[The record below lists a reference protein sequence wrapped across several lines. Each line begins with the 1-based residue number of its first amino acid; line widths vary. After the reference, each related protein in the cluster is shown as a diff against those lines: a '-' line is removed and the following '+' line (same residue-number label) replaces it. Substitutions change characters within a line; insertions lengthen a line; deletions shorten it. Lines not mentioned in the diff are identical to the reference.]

1 MDDEPIEI
9 KQRESFSHD
18 FRRQPSFRLTTMRRR
33 NARRAGPVP
42 VPGSATSGVED
53 GPPALVGERVGP
65 FKVTFPLDIEILEAV
80 EGRRLRAAAT
90 GKDPAIGSSMK
101 MGLDLSIDE
110 DGGQTVL
117 DIKTDVS
124 ILGKLGA
131 LGHSMIKRKADEMMG
146 KFAQALKV
154 EVEKA

>member
-1 MDDEPIEI
+1 MEFAQRIAVAATPQQVWALLWDIRRMASCIPGCREAKEVEPH
-9 KQRESFSHD
+9 KRY
-18 FRRQPSFRLTTMRRR
+18 T
-33 NARRAGPVP
+33 
-42 VPGSATSGVED
+42 
-53 GPPALVGERVGP
+53 ALVGERVGP

-101 MGLDLSIDE
+101 MGLDLSIDD

-117 DIKTDVS
+117 DIKADVS